1 MDRPIRQIL
10 IPWKARDKALSLSER
25 MIDRASLNVSN
36 AFNRI
41 SIRPRH
47 TYKFVRIVSFHPSR
61 QRFYFS
67 LPSFRPFPPLIFP
80 TFFFFLHPCKIFRF
94 RSCFWKEESKFRREK
109 ILVARKGRFD
119 FCEDKESEQHGRI
132 PPSRSSTAAATYFR
146 SLSTSRGISTHPNR
160 TSWPASL
167 NIVGRPALL
176 QPVSRRLELPLT
188 VSRDQKE
195 ERGKGVSSTWNTW
208 NFGNLP
214 LKR

>member
-1 MDRPIRQIL
+1 MDGYWPIRQIL

-80 TFFFFLHPCKIFRF
+80 TFFFFFTRAKSSVSACVFGKKSQSLDERKYWSRERRVDLIFAKTKKASNTGGF
-94 RSCFWKEESKFRREK
+94 
-109 ILVARKGRFD
+109 LLLAARL
-119 FCEDKESEQHGRI
+119 Q
-132 PPSRSSTAAATYFR
+132 
-146 SLSTSRGISTHPNR
+146 LQR
-160 TSWPASL
+160 TSA
-167 NIVGRPALL
+167 R
-176 QPVSRRLELPLT
+176 
-188 VSRDQKE
+188 
-195 ERGKGVSSTWNTW
+195 
-208 NFGNLP
+208 
-214 LKR
+214 